1 MYALVTPRTQRSA
14 LRSCTLQC
22 TETTRAQ
29 DSITEA
35 TQKGAA
41 LIFGWVFFCGLC
53 VFLSV
58 PPIWLR
64 KTLSKWQMTFVLM
77 QQKSVPIEKQP
88 SRMRWME
95 AASFPN
101 GEIL

>member
-1 MYALVTPRTQRSA
+1 MHSSLRTQRSA

-29 DSITEA
+29 DSIAEA

-64 KTLSKWQMTFVLM
+64 KNAVEMANDFCV
-77 QQKSVPIEKQP
+77 
-88 SRMRWME
+88 E
-95 AASFPN
+95 ATKVRPN
-101 GEIL
+101 